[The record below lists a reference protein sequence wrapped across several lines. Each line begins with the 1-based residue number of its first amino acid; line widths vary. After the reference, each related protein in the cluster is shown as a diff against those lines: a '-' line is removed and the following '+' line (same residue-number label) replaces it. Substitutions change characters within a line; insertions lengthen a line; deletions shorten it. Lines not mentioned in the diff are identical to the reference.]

1 MTGRTAGMRTGL
13 ISVAV
18 LLAFWLLL
26 FATAR
31 AFSAF
36 PGREFVQAAATAAAV
51 LLAVHLRVRLV
62 ALFLAAMLAF
72 NLSES
77 VIHSIW
83 TPAALRGAPT
93 HLAVM
98 AAGVLGVLLGL
109 MVDRALRRTRE
120 AA

>member
-1 MTGRTAGMRTGL
+1 MAERTAGMRTGL

-36 PGREFVQAAATAAAV
+36 PGREFVQAAATA
-51 LLAVHLRVRLV
+51 LLTVHLRVRLV

-98 AAGVLGVLLGL
+98 AAGVLGVFLGL